1 MNLVRVAVMRILVL
15 ILILLISF
23 VILYDIVYAPAK
35 KYILPNIIWSYW
47 HDRNIPKDVKRI
59 IDHRRRIMDSY
70 EHIVL
75 HEDTV
80 WDYIDDAPPPNF
92 DSLGHAHKADWIRL
106 VLLKK
111 YGGCWMDASI
121 IVNSKEAI
129 DTLFNN
135 ARKKRVDLSAFYLD
149 TRTFRKQPHTYIENW
164 FIIAPKQSPLIQ
176 KWLNEYEY
184 AIRIGF
190 EQYKKQV
197 HVRIPKY
204 NRFSTYLTQ
213 HVCLQIVIQKSWV
226 LPNIDLSKA
235 EDSMFKIHST
245 CWKYEDKA
253 GECIMN
259 KIRTDKTIP
268 SIVPFIK
275 LTNGERKTGIDISSY
290 FE

>member
-1 MNLVRVAVMRILVL
+1 MR
-15 ILILLISF
+15 ILILLFLLLICA
-23 VILYDIVYAPAK
+23 VIIYDLAYVPAK
-35 KYILPNIIWSYW
+35 TYILPKIIWSYW
-47 HDRNIPKDVKRI
+47 NDRNIPKDVKQI
-59 IDHRRRIMDSY
+59 LDHRKRILDTY

-80 WDYIDDAPPPNF
+80 WEYIDDAPPPNF
-92 DSLGHAHKADWIRL
+92 DTLGHAHKADWIRL

-121 IVNSKEAI
+121 IINSKEAM
-129 DTLFNN
+129 DGLFSV
-135 ARKKRVDLSAFYLD
+135 AREKRVDLSAFYLD
-149 TRTFRKQPHTYIENW
+149 MRTFNRQPHTYIENW
-164 FIIAPKQSPLIQ
+164 FIIAPQQSPLIQ
-176 KWLNEYEY
+176 KWLNEYEH

-190 EQYKKQV
+190 DDYKQQV
-197 HVRIPKY
+197 HERIPDY

-213 HVCLQIVIQKSWV
+213 HVCLQVVLQNSWMM
-226 LPNIDLSKA
+226 PNIYLSKA

-245 CWKYEDKA
+245 CWKYKDKA

-259 KIRTDKTIP
+259 KIHTDKTIP
-268 SIVPFIK
+268 GTVPFIK

>member
-1 MNLVRVAVMRILVL
+1 MR
-15 ILILLISF
+15 ILILLLLLLICA

-35 KYILPNIIWSYW
+35 KYSLPNIIWSYW
-47 HDRNIPKDVKRI
+47 HDYNPPKDVQLTL
-59 IDHRRRIMDSY
+59 DHRKRMLDSY

-80 WDYIDDAPPPNF
+80 WDYIDDIPPPNF
-92 DSLGHAHKADWIRL
+92 DTLGHAHKADWIRL

-121 IVNSKEAI
+121 IINNKHAI
-129 DTLFNN
+129 DRLFND
-135 ARKKRVDLSAFYLD
+135 AKKKCVDLSAFYLD

-176 KWLNEYEY
+176 KWLNEYEH

-197 HVRIPKY
+197 YERIPDY

-213 HVCLQIVIQKSWV
+213 HVCLQIVLQKSWV
-226 LPNIDLSKA
+226 MPNIHLTKA

-245 CWKYEDKA
+245 CWQYGDKA
-253 GECIMN
+253 AECIMN
-259 KIRTDKTIP
+259 KIVTDKTIP
-268 SIVPFIK
+268 STVPFIK

-290 FE
+290 FQ